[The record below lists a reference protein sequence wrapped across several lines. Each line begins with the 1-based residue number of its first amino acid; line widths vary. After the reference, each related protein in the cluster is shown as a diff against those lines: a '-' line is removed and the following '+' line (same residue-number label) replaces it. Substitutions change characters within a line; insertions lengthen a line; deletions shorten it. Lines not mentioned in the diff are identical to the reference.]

1 MSRVFKTLQTSGR
14 FFFFFSFTATKARVC
29 SIRYR
34 RYSRYP
40 HGCSTELTEVS
51 GTGIDVVPKLPK
63 YPVPVLMLYRN
74 GRSVRYQ
81 YESLYRYRR
90 YRYPCRT
97 GLIEESGIGIDL
109 VPNLPK
115 CPVTVLMSYR
125 TYRSVRY
132 RYWCCTELTEVSG
145 TGNTG
150 GIYRWYASVR
160 TVLNTPIRK
169 HVRSAR
175 NAGPNPSTGSQN
187 RRLLTGVAYCSI
199 YFEYCTE

>member
-1 MSRVFKTLQTSGR
+1 MISKNTQEKCRVFSKHCKLQVD

-97 GLIEESGIGIDL
+97 
-109 VPNLPK
+109 
-115 CPVTVLMSYR
+115 
-125 TYRSVRY
+125 
-132 RYWCCTELTEVSG
+132 ELTEVSG
-145 TGNTG
+145 TGIDVAPNLLKGPVPVIPPVCLGT
-150 GIYRWYASVR
+150 YRTDHTLEFLR
-160 TVLNTPIRK
+160 L
-169 HVRSAR
+169 
-175 NAGPNPSTGSQN
+175 
-187 RRLLTGVAYCSI
+187 RRLRPGTPPR
-199 YFEYCTE
+199 